1 MNCYNYFLIL
11 IEGDDFVLPDPL
23 EAVVPSGTVTDG
35 TQACLNIAIVDDGV
49 FESDHGFGII
59 LVSASL
65 PAVTVD
71 APIFSTIT
79 IQDNDGNLAVIT
91 FLTLALLC
99 FNCCPYI

>member
-11 IEGDDFVLPDPL
+11 VEGDDFVLPDPL

-59 LVSASL
+59 LLSASL
-65 PAVTVD
+65 PSVSVSPTL
-71 APIFSTIT
+71 STIT